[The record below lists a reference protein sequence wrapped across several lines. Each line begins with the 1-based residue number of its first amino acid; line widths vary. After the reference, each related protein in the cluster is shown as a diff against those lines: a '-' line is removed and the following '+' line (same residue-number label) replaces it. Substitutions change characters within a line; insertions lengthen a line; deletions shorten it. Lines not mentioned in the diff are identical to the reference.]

1 MPDMEEEDEEEQ
13 KEDEENWAYKDTYQG
28 IISEDITKVTE
39 ALQWLSTELTFANRF
54 RDMRPFKF
62 IEPLLTCLT
71 KVEHPNILQ
80 LASNCL
86 LNLVDIEPEMA

>member
-39 ALQWLSTELTFANRF
+39 ALQ
-54 RDMRPFKF
+54 
-62 IEPLLTCLT
+62 
-71 KVEHPNILQ
+71 
-80 LASNCL
+80 
-86 LNLVDIEPEMA
+86 